1 MRKQLG
7 LALAGALLAGS
18 TPALAQTV
26 TEATIDTG
34 DTAWILTSSALVL
47 LMTMPGLALFYGG
60 LVRAKNFLSVL
71 VQVGAIAAVASTLW
85 IIAGYTLAFGDV
97 TNGWLGAGNAWMLIG
112 TEGLMRGELT
122 ISERTFA
129 LFQLTFAAITPAL
142 MAGAWVDRARFG
154 WVMGFCAL
162 WSLLVYAPVAHW
174 VWGNGWLATSMGTLD
189 FAGGIVVHT
198 TAGVSALVA
207 ALLLGRRQGFPKTL
221 MLPPRPARTLAGA
234 ARLWVGWF
242 GFNGGSALA
251 ANDDAASAILNT
263 HVAACVAAL
272 VWLLIERFS
281 VGKPTSVG
289 FATGAIAGLATVT
302 PAAGFISPGAAMLFG
317 AVAAVVC
324 YPMIQVVKKKL
335 QIDDSLDVFAVHG
348 VGGMIGSLMLAV
360 FMAPA
365 LGGAGYAEG
374 VGMVNQLAAQ
384 AVGVGVVALYS
395 AIASAVI
402 AVVVSLAFPMRVSED
417 AEREGLDITSH
428 GERAWELD

>member
-7 LALAGALLAGS
+7 LALAGALLASS

-154 WVMGFCAL
+154 GVMGFCAL

-221 MLPPRPARTLAGA
+221 MLPHSPSLTMAGA
-234 ARLWVGWF
+234 ALLWVGWF